1 MNPDEFRNRSNFVH
15 RTDPSLL
22 FVSLNDHQFA
32 SSKTCPDL
40 RNVSCNVPLTRR
52 HRNPIAAGIDS
63 DLFARSINLWL
74 FSLFFSFHRDTI
86 TRNVILSNVLPS
98 LFIQRTDDNNGE
110 KGADLS
116 EESFFLLDR
125 HLDWP
130 PSQIPPLLFSLAALP
145 CSGWPAFPPS
155 NVYAKEK
162 NPEKRALLVARGRLF
177 ITIHTFLYS
186 IESLCQ
192 LCDTIGYNVTSCLDA
207 KNFCH
212 LSRNRSYRRS
222 SCATRATIEIAARAK
237 RISKRCH
244 YDSRKRSLF
253 PSSF

>member
-1 MNPDEFRNRSNFVH
+1 MFRVMFRWLVAIEIQS
-15 RTDPSLL
+15 RLESIPISLL
-22 FVSLNDHQFA
+22 G
-32 SSKTCPDL
+32 
-40 RNVSCNVPLTRR
+40 PLTF
-52 HRNPIAAGIDS
+52 D
-63 DLFARSINLWL
+63 
-74 FSLFFSFHRDTI
+74 FSLYFFSFHRDTI